1 MITAIGARI
10 RSVLH
15 GDQTGLDV
23 AFMLCVLH
31 CHGEMTSALLDSV
44 SSPKN

>member
-1 MITAIGARI
+1 MMIAIGAGI

-15 GDQTGLDV
+15 GDQTGLAV

-31 CHGEMTSALLDSV
+31 CHDEMTSALLDSI